1 MFINKEGKLFNKF
14 SIIDLLVILA
24 IAVAVLGAYLRFG
37 TTETRVATETQSIE
51 YTILVEDVRIGTAQA
66 LSKTSPITN
75 STTKE
80 FAGNITSAEYTEATE
95 GTELPDGRIVA
106 MTVPE
111 KYDVKVTVRV
121 DGKANASGFY
131 TPSNQPIAVGSTL
144 LFSSKFAS
152 TSGTIIEVREI
163 D

>member
-14 SIIDLLVILA
+14 SIIDLFVVLA
-24 IAVAVLGAYLRFG
+24 IAVAVLGIYLRFG

-51 YTILVEDVRIGTAQA
+51 YTILVEDVRIGTAEA
-66 LSKTSPITN
+66 LSHPSPITN

-80 FAGNITSAEYTEATE
+80 FAGNIVSAEYTEAAE
-95 GTELPDGRIVA
+95 GKELPDGRIVA

-111 KYDVKVTVRV
+111 KYDVKVTVQV

-131 TPSNQPIAVGSTL
+131 TPSNQAITVGSTL
-144 LFSSKFAS
+144 LFSSKYAS
-152 TSGTIIEVREI
+152 TSGTIIDVREI

>member
-24 IAVAVLGAYLRFG
+24 IAVAILGIYLRFG

-51 YTILVEDVRIGTAQA
+51 YTILVEDVRIGTAEA
-66 LSKTSPITN
+66 LSKPSPITN
-75 STTKE
+75 ATTKE
-80 FAGNITSAEYTEATE
+80 FAGNILSAEYTEATE
-95 GTELPDGRIVA
+95 GKELPDGRIVA

-111 KYDVKVTVRV
+111 KYDVKVTVQV

-131 TPSNQPIAVGSTL
+131 TPSNQAITVGSTL
-144 LFSSKFAS
+144 FFSSKYAS
-152 TSGTIIEVREI
+152 TSGTIIDVKEL